1 MNVLRAGVLVFLA
14 VSTLKSSFAGI
25 GKPKKAKQ
33 LLTYNYDTKEFV
45 LDANSLVEISKLD
58 APIKVLSAV
67 GDVRIGKSTTLN
79 LIHHFWDEDS
89 PHDQPFDEVFE
100 TGSTTNAV
108 THGVWVSILPGKTPD
123 ESNAILLDVEGLN
136 LGDDAVTTHF
146 SLFTALVSSGVHVF
160 ARDLVQN
167 HVLDFLY
174 HIARHTE
181 FIFPEKKLD
190 NFPHLGVVMRGSL
203 ETPQGRTLEEYV
215 QNFILGMDN
224 TDSKNSERK
233 VISKYFSRDKI
244 SATQI
249 PYVQDVTI
257 FRDMRKLLRKSDFYP
272 VIQLL
277 RKQFK
282 KCPPKSSLEGSRL
295 MNGESLAL
303 FVKDLFQAM
312 NKNAWID
319 FYDVY
324 QTFEGRICTE
334 AYGKIVK
341 PVLNQSASEISES
354 LEKKI
359 AMFATKCALKEKV
372 ESARDDLVAAEKKA
386 REIEEMKRKKEEE
399 EEKREEVETEM
410 EIAKEKW
417 QQENEEKEENFRK
430 EVEKREVLE
439 REKKIMQTDL
449 NRMSQYLGK
458 LQAKDQGGG
467 GGGGFEQFLGA
478 AFGAALAAGAYFFS
492 DQRLKQNITILPHSD
507 YDIVNLTGVGWE
519 WNKEAQKEFG
529 LGDVGRGVIAQ
540 EVEKV
545 YPWAVMT
552 RRDGYKQVNYRM
564 LESMIQKGKG
574 TVIAR
579 ELKRSFNG
587 R

>member
-1 MNVLRAGVLVFLA
+1 MNVLLAGVLVFLA
-14 VSTLKSSFAGI
+14 VSSLRGSLAGI

-33 LLTYNYDTKEFV
+33 LLSYNHDTKEFV
-45 LDANSLVEISKLD
+45 LDTSCLVEISKLD

-79 LIHHFWDEDS
+79 LIHHFWEEDS
-89 PHDQPFDEVFE
+89 PQPFDEVFE
-100 TGSTTNAV
+100 TGGTTNAV
-108 THGVWVSILPGKTPD
+108 THGVWASILPAKTPD

-174 HIARHTE
+174 HIARHTD
-181 FIFPEKKLD
+181 FIFPEKKFN

-203 ETPQGRTLEEYV
+203 ETPQGSTLEEYV
-215 QNFILGMDN
+215 QNFLLEMDN
-224 TDSKNSERK
+224 TDGKNSERK

-257 FRDMRKLLRKSDFYP
+257 FKDMRKLRRKSNFYP
-272 VIQLL
+272 VIELL

-282 KCPPKSSLEGSRL
+282 KCPPKSSLEGNRL
-295 MNGESLAL
+295 MSGESLAM
-303 FVKDLFQAM
+303 FVKDLFHAM
-312 NKNAWID
+312 NNNSWID

-324 QTFEGRICTE
+324 QTFEGRICAE

-341 PVLNQSASEISES
+341 PVLDQPASEISGS
-354 LEKKI
+354 LETKI
-359 AMFATKCALKEKV
+359 AMFATKCALKENV
-372 ESARDDLVAAEKKA
+372 VSARDDLLAAEKKA
-386 REIEEMKRKKEEE
+386 REIEEIKRKKEEE
-399 EEKREEVETEM
+399 EEKREEIETEM

-417 QQENEEKEENFRK
+417 QQENEEKEQNLRK
-430 EVEKREVLE
+430 EVEKREILE
-439 REKKIMQTDL
+439 QKKKMMESEL
-449 NRMSQYLGK
+449 NRMSQYLDK
-458 LQAKDQGGG
+458 LQSKDQGGG
-467 GGGGFEQFLGA
+467 DGGGVEQFLGS

-492 DQRLKQNITILPHSD
+492 DQRLKQNITILPHSE
-507 YDIVNLTGVGWE
+507 YDIVNLTGVGWK
-519 WNKEAQKEFG
+519 WNKAAQNKFG
-529 LGDVGRGVIAQ
+529 LGDAGRGVIAQ

-552 RRDGYKQVNYRM
+552 RRDGYKQVNYKM
-564 LESMIQKGKG
+564 LGSMIQKAKE
-574 TVIAR
+574 TVVAR
-579 ELKRSFNG
+579 ELKNNKKPF
-587 R
+587 